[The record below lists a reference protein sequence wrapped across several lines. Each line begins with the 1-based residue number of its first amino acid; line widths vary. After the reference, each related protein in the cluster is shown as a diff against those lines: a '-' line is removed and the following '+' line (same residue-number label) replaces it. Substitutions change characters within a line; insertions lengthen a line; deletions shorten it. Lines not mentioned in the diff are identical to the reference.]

1 MHSYEM
7 SRQYS
12 QYKSKVSS
20 MSEKKNTNSS
30 LPTTPKANIATVE
43 SKKRKRTTPTITGTE
58 VLRKKRRFINS

>member
-1 MHSYEM
+1 
-7 SRQYS
+7 
-12 QYKSKVSS
+12 

-58 VLRKKRRFINS
+58 VPRKKRKFNNS